1 MRTKTIYVLLA
12 AAVVCGCSEKKS
24 PQTVNPVKVKT
35 MTVGEAPAEEGRE
48 YSGTVEEESGSSLSF
63 AASGTVKSINVS
75 EGQFVRKGQ
84 LVGVVDAVSARNAY
98 DAALATKEQ
107 ALDAQK
113 RMKML
118 HDAGSLPEIKWVEV
132 QTQVR
137 QAEASEQIA
146 KKGLAD
152 TKLYAPYG
160 GFITKK
166 YIEAGA
172 SAAPGTA
179 VVELVK
185 IDRVKVKISVPE
197 EEVSAIGLGTP
208 LRVSVAALGGR
219 TFGARVTEKNVSAD
233 PLSRS
238 YEVKAEVAN
247 PRHELLPG
255 MIAEVVVEGKAAAR
269 GADGASIA
277 LPAGIVQL
285 SSDNRT
291 FVWTVSGGKAQK
303 AFVDIAGNVGD
314 RVLVCGG
321 LRSGDRVLTQGAQKV
336 STGMAVTE

>member
-1 MRTKTIYVLLA
+1 MGTKTIYVLLA
-12 AAVVCGCSEKKS
+12 AAVVCGCGEKKS
-24 PQTVNPVKVKT
+24 PGTVAPVKVMT
-35 MTVGEAPAEEGRE
+35 MTVGEAPAEEGQA
-48 YSGTVEEESGSSLSF
+48 YSGTVEEESGSTLSF

-84 LVGVVDAVSARNAY
+84 LVGVVDAVSARNAH
-98 DAALATKEQ
+98 DAALAAKEQ
-107 ALDAQK
+107 AFDARN
-113 RMKML
+113 RMRML
-118 HDAGSLPEIKWVEV
+118 HDAGSLPEIKWVEA

-137 QAEASEQIA
+137 QAEAAEQIA
-146 KKGLAD
+146 RKGLAD
-152 TKLYAPYG
+152 TKLYAPYA

-179 VVELVK
+179 VVELVR
-185 IDRVKVKISVPE
+185 IDRVKVKVSVPE
-197 EEVSAIGLGTP
+197 EEVSAIGVGTP

-219 TFGARVTEKNVSAD
+219 TFDARVTERNVSAD

-255 MIAEVVVEGKAAAR
+255 MIAEVVARGKAAAPE
-269 GADGASIA
+269 AASVA

-291 FVWTVSGGKAQK
+291 FVWTVSGGKARK
-303 AFVDIAGNVGD
+303 TFIDIAGNAGD
-314 RVLVCGG
+314 KVLVSGG
-321 LRSGDRVLTQGAQKV
+321 LRSGDRVITQGAQKV
-336 STGMAVTE
+336 SSGMAVTE